1 MEKVNSASGYNL
13 LNNGAGVTQAR
24 WDMNTEGTS
33 FAQEEKLY
41 ASNALKITGKLQENR
56 NISQTVRINH
66 KIKQQSYMLSG
77 WAKAESIP
85 DIAEDNS
92 DGENRFFG
100 LHAKFLYADGS
111 YETEYIPF
119 NADVSTWQYIS
130 GVVTPTQTGKVL
142 SAIIVGCDY
151 TFNANTAYFDGISLV
166 EEEASLYDYDSKGN
180 LISAIDGDGKSV
192 YDYDDKGNIISV
204 TDEDGNKT
212 NFKYDES
219 GNLEGISAN
228 EFSVKEDDEG
238 TEQKNIIE
246 GKDGTKSTS
255 SIKYTADGN
264 YISSETDAAGA
275 VTSYQYDDKT
285 DLLKTTVDSNKN
297 TTSYTYNSG
306 NSQLSKAALKDKNGE
321 ELVSLNYTY
330 SNGIMSSLKRSGY
343 REDKAI
349 QQEYSFGYNKWKQVT
364 SISAGKYKLAGY
376 EYAGKNGS
384 LTQLTYGNGVKET
397 YKYDT
402 LGQLASISY
411 DGTITYKYTYTTD
424 GNIETVTDVP
434 NDCTYTYKYDKNG
447 DVIEYVKKKAGVTEI
462 YSQSWESTDG
472 LTSGNKISFDGKSYD
487 TSITKDSQTS
497 NVLTEK
503 NILGNKQSFTYDSL
517 GQKLSK
523 KNNVYKLDYSY
534 ESIDTDNAKDNA
546 TGRIQQISYGKINNS
561 FSDFSLKYEYDTL
574 GRIVKVSDTKGN
586 ILAQYSY
593 DAQGQLLM
601 EKLPQQNKRYEYT
614 YDTVGNIQEAK
625 TYTLTGTTATATKKY
640 TYGDASWNDLLTA
653 YDGKEITYDGAGNP
667 LAYNNGT
674 AWKFTWEKG
683 RELSSAS
690 ADGKNITFTY
700 DVDGIRDSKTIN
712 GVKHEYVTLD
722 GLIYQEKWGNNTLT
736 FSYDNN
742 DKPYAV
748 KYNNTT
754 YYYVLN
760 QQGDVIRIVDENG
773 TTKAEYTYDAWGNV
787 IASTGTD
794 SGIGAVNPLL
804 YRGYYYDSELGMY
817 YLRSRYYDPG
827 VRRFINADSVD
838 YLGENKT
845 ELSYNLFAYCEND
858 AVNLVDSD
866 GTFAI
871 EISMAVGAFLIT
883 GLSYMGY
890 LLMKKLVKSFVSL
903 ANSFIRICGIVIK
916 KALKELEKDI
926 AKSLDKA
933 KKRVKTKRT
942 ERHHIIPRKAKAT
955 AVAREIWTEKVELSI
970 NNSRN
975 LVDINYNLH
984 RVVHTK
990 VYYDSIETI
999 IKAAYKKSSVKG
1011 VLNAVSV
1018 LKGFLKTVSS
1028 KL

>member
-1 MEKVNSASGYNL
+1 M
-13 LNNGAGVTQAR
+13 
-24 WDMNTEGTS
+24 
-33 FAQEEKLY
+33 
-41 ASNALKITGKLQENR
+41 
-56 NISQTVRINH
+56 
-66 KIKQQSYMLSG
+66 
-77 WAKAESIP
+77 
-85 DIAEDNS
+85 
-92 DGENRFFG
+92 
-100 LHAKFLYADGS
+100 
-111 YETEYIPF
+111 
-119 NADVSTWQYIS
+119 
-130 GVVTPTQTGKVL
+130 
-142 SAIIVGCDY
+142 
-151 TFNANTAYFDGISLV
+151 
-166 EEEASLYDYDSKGN
+166 
-180 LISAIDGDGKSV
+180 
-192 YDYDDKGNIISV
+192 
-204 TDEDGNKT
+204 
-212 NFKYDES
+212 
-219 GNLEGISAN
+219 
-228 EFSVKEDDEG
+228 
-238 TEQKNIIE
+238 
-246 GKDGTKSTS
+246 
-255 SIKYTADGN
+255 
-264 YISSETDAAGA
+264 
-275 VTSYQYDDKT
+275 
-285 DLLKTTVDSNKN
+285 
-297 TTSYTYNSG
+297 
-306 NSQLSKAALKDKNGE
+306 
-321 ELVSLNYTY
+321 
-330 SNGIMSSLKRSGY
+330 
-343 REDKAI
+343 
-349 QQEYSFGYNKWKQVT
+349 
-364 SISAGKYKLAGY
+364 
-376 EYAGKNGS
+376 
-384 LTQLTYGNGVKET
+384 
-397 YKYDT
+397 
-402 LGQLASISY
+402 ASISY

-561 FSDFSLKYEYDTL
+561 FSNFSLKYEYDTL

-593 DAQGQLLM
+593 DAQGQLLV

-722 GLIYQEKWGNNTLT
+722 GLIYQEKWGN
-736 FSYDNN
+736 
-742 DKPYAV
+742 
-748 KYNNTT
+748 
-754 YYYVLN
+754 
-760 QQGDVIRIVDENG
+760 
-773 TTKAEYTYDAWGNV
+773 V

-827 VRRFINADSVD
+827 VKRFINADSVD

-858 AVNLVDSD
+858 AVNNIDSQGNLSFNVVSNICGVMFD
-866 GTFAI
+866 VMIGGLAGLLEYAISVKKTTSSGAKNSFYSGAKSGLYSSLYNRIVGWVIGIKHANAKIKIVTNAIYGTLKGINDARSLKRNTSI
-871 EISMAVGAFLIT
+871 RKRMTT
-883 GLSYMGY
+883 GILSAANTY
-890 LLMKKLVKSFVSL
+890 FSL
-903 ANSFIRICGIVIK
+903 ALSDKIGSKVNIQLGASSFKIK
-916 KALKELEKDI
+916 ASKI
-926 AKSLDKA
+926 AKGYVCMTYSLMYSCIA
-933 KKRVKTKRT
+933 SPFVAIVNRFVK
-942 ERHHIIPRKAKAT
+942 
-955 AVAREIWTEKVELSI
+955 
-970 NNSRN
+970 
-975 LVDINYNLH
+975 
-984 RVVHTK
+984 
-990 VYYDSIETI
+990 
-999 IKAAYKKSSVKG
+999 
-1011 VLNAVSV
+1011 
-1018 LKGFLKTVSS
+1018 
-1028 KL
+1028 

>member
-1 MEKVNSASGYNL
+1 MY
-13 LNNGAGVTQAR
+13 
-24 WDMNTEGTS
+24 
-33 FAQEEKLY
+33 
-41 ASNALKITGKLQENR
+41 
-56 NISQTVRINH
+56 
-66 KIKQQSYMLSG
+66 
-77 WAKAESIP
+77 
-85 DIAEDNS
+85 
-92 DGENRFFG
+92 
-100 LHAKFLYADGS
+100 
-111 YETEYIPF
+111 
-119 NADVSTWQYIS
+119 
-130 GVVTPTQTGKVL
+130 
-142 SAIIVGCDY
+142 
-151 TFNANTAYFDGISLV
+151 
-166 EEEASLYDYDSKGN
+166 
-180 LISAIDGDGKSV
+180 
-192 YDYDDKGNIISV
+192 
-204 TDEDGNKT
+204 
-212 NFKYDES
+212 
-219 GNLEGISAN
+219 
-228 EFSVKEDDEG
+228 
-238 TEQKNIIE
+238 
-246 GKDGTKSTS
+246 
-255 SIKYTADGN
+255 
-264 YISSETDAAGA
+264 
-275 VTSYQYDDKT
+275 
-285 DLLKTTVDSNKN
+285 
-297 TTSYTYNSG
+297 
-306 NSQLSKAALKDKNGE
+306 
-321 ELVSLNYTY
+321 
-330 SNGIMSSLKRSGY
+330 SLKRSGY

-349 QQEYSFGYNKWKQVT
+349 QQEYSFGYNKWKQVI
-364 SISAGKYKLAGY
+364 SISAGKYKLAG
-376 EYAGKNGS
+376 
-384 LTQLTYGNGVKET
+384 
-397 YKYDT
+397 
-402 LGQLASISY
+402 
-411 DGTITYKYTYTTD
+411 
-424 GNIETVTDVP
+424 
-434 NDCTYTYKYDKNG
+434 
-447 DVIEYVKKKAGVTEI
+447 
-462 YSQSWESTDG
+462 
-472 LTSGNKISFDGKSYD
+472 
-487 TSITKDSQTS
+487 
-497 NVLTEK
+497 
-503 NILGNKQSFTYDSL
+503 
-517 GQKLSK
+517 
-523 KNNVYKLDYSY
+523 
-534 ESIDTDNAKDNA
+534 
-546 TGRIQQISYGKINNS
+546 
-561 FSDFSLKYEYDTL
+561 YEYDTL

-667 LAYNNGT
+667 LAYNNRT

-700 DVDGIRDSKTIN
+700 DVDGIRESKTIN

-748 KYNNTT
+748 KYNTT

-760 QQGDVIRIVDENG
+760 QQGDVIRIVNENG
-773 TTKAEYTYDAWGNV
+773 TTKVEYTYDAWGNV

-955 AVAREIWTEKVELSI
+955 AVARDIWTEKVGLSI